1 MFPQTLEAIYENGAL
16 RLLTQPEGLAEHSKV
31 KITIEAE
38 EPQPSSLLQ
47 FVGILTNEEATDL
60 LRVIEEEFERVDPN
74 EW

>member
-38 EPQPSSLLQ
+38 EAQSPSLLQ
-47 FVGILTNEEATDL
+47 FAGILTDEEAADL
-60 LRVIEEEFERVDPN
+60 IRVIEEEFERIDPN

>member
-38 EPQPSSLLQ
+38 ERQPSPLLQ
-47 FVGILTNEEATDL
+47 FAGILSNEEAAAL
-60 LRVIEEEFERVDPN
+60 VRIIEDEFERVDLN